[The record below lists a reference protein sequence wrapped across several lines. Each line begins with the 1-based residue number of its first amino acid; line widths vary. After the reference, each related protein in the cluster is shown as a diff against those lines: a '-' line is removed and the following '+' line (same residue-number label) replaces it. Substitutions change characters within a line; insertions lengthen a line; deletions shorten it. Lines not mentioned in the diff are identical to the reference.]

1 MQNITVRG
9 FKPKEQLGM
18 HLVAEIYFS
27 DPSVLNDEEKIREA
41 LIDASIAGNMT
52 VINTSSHKF
61 SPHGVTALVLLA
73 ESHISIH
80 TWPEHG
86 YAAIDI
92 FACGKG
98 EPEKSLARLK
108 ELLPVSDFKVLK
120 INRGLF

>member
-1 MQNITVRG
+1 MQNITVEN
-9 FKPKEQLGM
+9 FDPKEKLGM

-27 DPSVLNDEEKIREA
+27 DPSVLNDEEKIRES

-52 VINTSSHKF
+52 VINASSHKF
-61 SPHGVTALVLLA
+61 SPHGVTALILLA

-80 TWPEHG
+80 TWPEYG

-98 EPEKSLARLK
+98 EPEKSLERLK
-108 ELLPVSDFKVLK
+108 ELLPIKDFKILK

>member
-1 MQNITVRG
+1 
-9 FKPKEQLGM
+9 M

-27 DPSVLNDEEKIREA
+27 DPAVLNDEEKIREA

-92 FACGKG
+92 FACGRG
-98 EPEKSLARLK
+98 EPEKSLERLK
-108 ELLPVSDFKVLK
+108 ELLPVKELKVLK